1 MATLAI
7 KIPRWDIEEETGYK
21 PFTTFWQDFS
31 IADTYGLQAIQ
42 DTFKRA
48 FDAWK
53 DNYKYLTELV
63 LVLNHKIFHHYV
75 EKGTEE
81 ENEKASLYN
90 ELVNTDPQTSQEWL
104 NDHIRASLDYF
115 FCDAEFQHQSELSS
129 HFHDHGFSGTYDF
142 PTLVINDMGDT
153 SDDDMLEFKY
163 EYINHKYYV
172 TFLNRLKG

>member
-1 MATLAI
+1 MDKKTFFHKVSQMRAAQREYFKTRSSAALASSKLLERQI
-7 KIPRWDIEEETGYK
+7 DEE
-21 PFTTFWQDFS
+21 
-31 IADTYGLQAIQ
+31 I
-42 DTFKRA
+42 KRA
-48 FDAWK
+48 
-53 DNYKYLTELV
+53 
-63 LVLNHKIFHHYV
+63 
-75 EKGTEE
+75 
-81 ENEKASLYN
+81 KAIMAVKAKLFY

-115 FCDAEFQHQSELSS
+115 FCDAEFQHQSSLNG
-129 HFHDHGFSGTYDF
+129 HFYDHGFSEAYDF